1 MGHGRAMVL
10 RLRVVPA
17 SALMARPELARRQRE
32 RAEALAA
39 TDPRL
44 DFTVE
49 SIAVLAGDESD
60 DGLAYVGEVLLRAA
74 GAGEWDRLDGA
85 PAITLAGATVG
96 MRGLDAQRV
105 REILEVGVTPTPP
118 APSRSV
124 LLALPLLLLYAA
136 TMVALLWW
144 FAGRRLA
151 LYGAIG

>member
-1 MGHGRAMVL
+1 MVL

-49 SIAVLAGDESD
+49 SIAAVAGGDESD
-60 DGLAYVGEVLLRAA
+60 DVLAYVGEVVLRAS

-85 PAITLAGATVG
+85 PAITLAGATFGV
-96 MRGLDAQRV
+96 RGLDAKRV
-105 REILEVGVTPTPP
+105 REIVEGRVMPTPRVR
-118 APSRSV
+118 SRSA
-124 LLALPLLLLYAA
+124 LLALPLLVLYAA
-136 TMVALLWW
+136 IMVGLLWW

-151 LYGAIG
+151 LYGVI